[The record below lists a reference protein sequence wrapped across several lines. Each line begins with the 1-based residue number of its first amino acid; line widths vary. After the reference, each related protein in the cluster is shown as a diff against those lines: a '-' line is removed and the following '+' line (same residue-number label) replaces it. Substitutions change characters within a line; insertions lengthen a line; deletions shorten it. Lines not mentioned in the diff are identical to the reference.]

1 MKHDEDLVKEFDS
14 LDGRHNKASKTLADR
29 FSSVFNKKTKQSVD
43 GSSTHGGDTSPSRF
57 CDRLVTTEL
66 KLIAVFWMLDQSYRR
81 CHSIYDVCKVTI

>member
-14 LDGRHNKASKTLADR
+14 LDGRHNKAPKTLADR

-43 GSSTHGGDTSPSRF
+43 GNSRHGGDYSPSRF

-66 KLIAVFWMLDQSYRR
+66 KLFDTFSM
-81 CHSIYDVCKVTI
+81 